1 MFTSEYLSI
10 AFKTDRYEME
20 SYNKAIEITTNIQE
34 QYLYIL
40 FSIRLNEWGWN
51 RTNDVSSVTD
61 LQSAVF
67 ANLTHPSIK
76 QDSMRGQYYPQIE

>member
-1 MFTSEYLSI
+1 M
-10 AFKTDRYEME
+10 AFKTRGCEAECYDKAHEM
-20 SYNKAIEITTNIQE
+20 ITNIQR

-67 ANLTHPSIK
+67 ANLTHPSLLFGFK
-76 QDSMRGQYYPQIE
+76 CLATQFS